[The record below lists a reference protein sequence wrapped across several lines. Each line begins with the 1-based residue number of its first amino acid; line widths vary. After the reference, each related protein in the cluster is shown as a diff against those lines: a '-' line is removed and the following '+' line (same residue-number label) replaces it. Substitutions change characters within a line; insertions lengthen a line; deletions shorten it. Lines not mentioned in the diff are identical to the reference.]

1 MGHKGEN
8 ETVSAMRQCSI
19 MVKYT
24 VSRVRLLG
32 FRSQL
37 CHLEA
42 CDLGQVISLL
52 FASVSPYVK

>member
-8 ETVSAMRQCSI
+8 ETVSAMGQCSI

-37 CHLEA
+37 L
-42 CDLGQVISLL
+42 SLRSL
-52 FASVSPYVK
+52 